1 MISVEMTEMNKKCRN
16 FKINYRIIFKQKNVL
31 RKFINHIIILVMLH
45 FVVENILK
53 IKSLQLLIKD

>member
-1 MISVEMTEMNKKCRN
+1 MISVEMTEMNEKCRN

-31 RKFINHIIILVMLH
+31 RKFINHIIILVKLH
-45 FVVENILK
+45 FVLENKK